1 MTRYD
6 PDWLLNAVRS
16 LPAGYRPTKSEWA
29 MGMALAASTRGECT
43 RRRVGAVVIDSRG
56 RLAGAGYNG
65 SEPGGPSC
73 LDGGCPRGRHYRWTA
88 AETPP
93 GSDQWVE
100 VCRCEAPWPCPEAVQ
115 GGGRHYKKDGRYCHV
130 HGKMDCSCAVER
142 CACFAE
148 WPCPEAVSPGSSYD
162 TGPGACEA
170 VHAELNALLDVSD
183 ANRLVMASVYVTA
196 EPCDGCLKIL
206 RTKPLKEI
214 VFLDESGVA
223 WAISH
228 PFRRST

>member
-1 MTRYD
+1 MNV
-6 PDWLLNAVRS
+6 DWMLEAVRS
-16 LPAGYRPTKSEWA
+16 VRGRPSKAEWA

-43 RRRVGAVVIDSRG
+43 RRRVGAVIVDRNG

-73 LDGGCPRGRHYRWTA
+73 LKGECPR
-88 AETPP
+88 
-93 GSDQWVE
+93 
-100 VCRCEAPWPCPEAVQ
+100 
-115 GGGRHYKKDGRYCHV
+115 GRHYKKDGRYCHI
-130 HGKMDCSCAVER
+130 HGKVDCSCAVER

-148 WPCPEAVSPGSSYD
+148 WPCSEALPPGSSYD

-183 ANRLVMASVYVTA
+183 RNRLDGATLYVTT

-206 RTKPLKEI
+206 RTTGI
-214 VFLDESGVA
+214 VAIAFLDETGVA
-223 WAISH
+223 WSLTY
-228 PFRRST
+228 PFRR

>member
-16 LPAGYRPTKSEWA
+16 LPAGYRPTKNEWA

-73 LDGGCPRGRHYRWTA
+73 LDGGCPRGRHYRWTF
-88 AETPP
+88 AETPA

-100 VCRCEAPWPCPEAVQ
+100 VCRCEAPWPCPEAV
-115 GGGRHYKKDGRYCHV
+115 
-130 HGKMDCSCAVER
+130 
-142 CACFAE
+142 
-148 WPCPEAVSPGSSYD
+148 PPGSSYD

-228 PFRRST
+228 PFRRG

>member
-16 LPAGYRPTKSEWA
+16 LPAGYRPTKNEWA

-73 LDGGCPRGRHYRWTA
+73 LRGECPRALSG
-88 AETPP
+88 
-93 GSDQWVE
+93 VL
-100 VCRCEAPWPCPEAVQ
+100 
-115 GGGRHYKKDGRYCHV
+115 
-130 HGKMDCSCAVER
+130 
-142 CACFAE
+142 
-148 WPCPEAVSPGSSYD
+148 PGSSYD

-223 WAISH
+223 WSISH
-228 PFRRST
+228 PFRRG

>member
-1 MTRYD
+1 MTRHD

-73 LDGGCPRGRHYRWTA
+73 LDGGCPRGRHYRWTF
-88 AETPP
+88 AETPA

-100 VCRCEAPWPCPEAVQ
+100 VCRCEAPWPCPEAV
-115 GGGRHYKKDGRYCHV
+115 
-130 HGKMDCSCAVER
+130 
-142 CACFAE
+142 
-148 WPCPEAVSPGSSYD
+148 PPGSSYD

-228 PFRRST
+228 PFRRG